1 MCHVTVKMV
10 NIMRFSPS
18 LDPVLRAWRREESG
32 AVTVEFV
39 ILLPFMMG
47 LLGLIAAASLYLA
60 LASDVQQ
67 LSYELARASLP
78 EAQAT
83 DTEAECDDLGA
94 RWVPT
99 LAANLP
105 MLDADRVLD
114 VTCQRDPANDLL
126 QVTVNYDT
134 RGTLAAI
141 LGGLIGMEFH
151 SFRRSSFIR
160 W

>member
-1 MCHVTVKMV
+1 MVSIMC
-10 NIMRFSPS
+10 SSAS
-18 LDPVLRAWRREESG
+18 LKSDFRTWKGDESG
-32 AVTVEFV
+32 ASTVEFV
-39 ILLPFMMG
+39 ILLPFMIG
-47 LLGLIAAASLYLA
+47 LLGLIASASLHLA
-60 LASDVQQ
+60 LSSDVQQ

-83 DTEAECDDLGA
+83 DTDAECDDLGA
-94 RWVPT
+94 RWVPR

-105 MLDADRVLD
+105 MLEADRVLA
-114 VTCQRDPANDLL
+114 VTCLQDPDSELL
-126 QVTVNYDT
+126 QVTVSYDT

-141 LGGLIGMEFH
+141 LGGLVGMEFH